1 MGKGLRIA
9 LVALP
14 AAAIAVVY
22 LVLLRE
28 PASPS
33 RKSGAESRV
42 AAATASPSPTG
53 TKERKLPL
61 DLPRAVSLPGA
72 WGQGL
77 VFVKPGHWSSVWV
90 EGESDR
96 ADYRGMLTA
105 ELMPESDVPES
116 LAVWGRLASRR
127 PVTFPKQELRVV
139 EQLVFAPN
147 SYDAPLKPQTL
158 QTQTAR
164 SNTHRIGPAPPQPD
178 SLLRGGQLQLT
189 LGEGLLADFDTRLPV
204 TTLRDHQSLLVV
216 LADAPNS
223 YRFWSRLPLV
233 AAPHDE
239 RSLAPDQQ
247 AHYRVVVADDS
258 LRAPLPSMLEGWTTT
273 SVVVWDRYDPARLSD
288 AQRQAMLDWLH
299 WGGRLI
305 VSGPESLPLLSESFL
320 APYLPA
326 ETSGPME
333 LGEAALAALDAWTIA
348 GSPNAARPAPWRGAR
363 LQPADDSQ
371 TVLGE
376 GADRTPLVVERRTG
390 RGHVVVTAFR
400 LTEPALVDWPS
411 YDSFVHGCL
420 LGRPPRVW
428 RSTVDPDGPITQ
440 GDWADGTPWFEPART
455 SELCFASR
463 QAGRELRA
471 RQAMDPTSRQSGIQD
486 LARGTEPAIGPGV
499 AAWRDDD
506 DLSQAARNVLSDEAG
521 LTIPSVR
528 FVLGL
533 VAVYV
538 VLLVPV
544 NWLVFSRVG
553 RAEWAWI
560 AAPFIAVGCSGYV
573 VYSTGLDVGFVR
585 TVSEVAVVEMQP
597 GYPRAHVT
605 RYGALYNSLG
615 HDYRFTGDDGSLV
628 VLPVGDS
635 HAEPTDRD
643 SAKLYTRDDAASGDA
658 APRTALAGLHVASNT
673 TTLYRAEQL
682 VDCRGPIRCTLVDDG
697 HCRLENGTPWE
708 LTDVR
713 ISGKF
718 TAAAPKLGPGE
729 SLVLEFLSVSVSE
742 NSGRRAD
749 PAERLRAAA
758 APATIGDALRLTAW
772 TDHVEIDTPLDPL
785 PGQVSRRTLV
795 VARLEYPTVA
805 RQHERSLPG
814 FPKASPSP

>member
-1 MGKGLRIA
+1 MGKGLRYS
-9 LVALP
+9 LVGTL

-22 LVLLRE
+22 FVLLRE
-28 PASPS
+28 PKPQT
-33 RKSGAESRV
+33 RKSGGDSRV
-42 AAATASPSPTG
+42 ASATASPSPSG

-77 VFVKPGHWSSVWV
+77 VFVKPGHWSSIWV
-90 EGESDR
+90 EGEADL
-96 ADYRGMLTA
+96 ADYRGVLTA
-105 ELMPESDVPES
+105 ELTPEPDVSES
-116 LAVWGRLASRR
+116 LALWGRLTSRR
-127 PVTFPKQELRVV
+127 AVTFPKQELRVV

-147 SYDAPLKPQTL
+147 SYDAPLKPQTV

-164 SNTHRIGPAPPQPD
+164 SSTHRIGRAPPQPD
-178 SLLRGGQLQLT
+178 SLLRGGQLHLS
-189 LGEGLLADFDTRLPV
+189 LGEGLLTDFATRLPI

-216 LADAPNS
+216 LAETPNA
-223 YRFWSRLPLV
+223 YRFWSQLPLV

-258 LRAPLPSMLEGWTTT
+258 LRAPLPSLLEGWTAT

-288 AQRQAMLDWLH
+288 AQRQALLDWLH

-305 VSGPESLPLLSESFL
+305 VSGPDSLPLLAGSFL

-326 ETSGPME
+326 ETSGPTE
-333 LGEAALAALDAWTIA
+333 LGASALAALDAWTIA
-348 GSPNAARPAPWRGAR
+348 GSPHAARPAPWRGAQ

-376 GADRTPLVVERRTG
+376 GADRTPLVVERRAG

-400 LTEPALVDWPS
+400 LTEPSLVDWPS

-420 LGRPPRVW
+420 LGRLPRVW
-428 RSTVDPDGPITQ
+428 RSTPDPDGAIVR

-471 RQAMDPTSRQSGIQD
+471 RQAMDPISRQSGIQD

-506 DLSQAARNVLSDEAG
+506 DLSQAARNVLLDEAG

-538 VLLVPV
+538 VVLVPV

-553 RAEWAWI
+553 RAEWAWV
-560 AAPFIAVGCSGYV
+560 AAPFIAVACSGYV

-597 GYPRAHVT
+597 EYARAHVT

-615 HDYRFTGDDGSLV
+615 HDYRFIGDDGSLL
-628 VLPVGDS
+628 VLPIGDHDS
-635 HAEPTDRD
+635 DPTDGK
-643 SAKLYTRDDAASGDA
+643 SAKLYTRDDAATADA
-658 APRTALAGLHVASNT
+658 ALRTALAGLHVASNST
-673 TTLYRAEQL
+673 TPYRAEQL
-682 VDCRGPIRCTLVDDG
+682 RDCGGPIRCTLFDEG
-697 HCRLENGTPWE
+697 HCRIENGTTWT
-708 LTDVR
+708 LVDVQ
-713 ISGKF
+713 ISGTF
-718 TAAAPKLGPGE
+718 SAQAARIGPGE
-729 SLVLEFLSVSVSE
+729 SIELGIRQASAGEAPSRSAS
-742 NSGRRAD
+742 

-772 TDHVEIDTPLDPL
+772 ADDVEIDTALDPL

-795 VARLEYPTVA
+795 VARLEYPAVA
-805 RQHERSLPG
+805 RQHERGLPASLLARP
-814 FPKASPSP
+814 